1 MATKSYLVGYGLLAK
16 EAFMASLKTLG
27 RALGAGL
34 VVSSLAAC
42 GAFDAD
48 TAAASDQN
56 LTAEEH
62 YPIVLAHGFFGFNN
76 FAGLHFLT
84 YYFQVKDDLAAH
96 GETQVFTPE
105 VDPFNDSTTRGA
117 QLEARI
123 LEILAQTGAK
133 KVNIIG
139 HSQGG
144 LDARVVAHNR
154 PDIVASVTTIA
165 TPHHGSQLATD
176 VFDLTDIPIVGDI
189 GRDLI
194 DALVRII
201 GAPIWDQIGNETSVA
216 RAIHQITIDGMRDF
230 NQRYPNAPGVRYASI
245 AGRTAESDGG
255 DLCDVGGSPG
265 FIAKSNRLY
274 DETDLLLKIPELV
287 TSGFPF
293 DDEPNDGFVRV
304 REARWGTFLGC
315 VPADHFDEIGQL
327 AGDRPGGDNTW
338 DYRAFYRDL
347 VGQLRAAGL

>member
-1 MATKSYLVGYGLLAK
+1 MAR
-16 EAFMASLKTLG
+16 LKTLL
-27 RALGAGL
+27 RTVGAGL

-42 GAFDAD
+42 AAD
-48 TAAASDQN
+48 SGDAAATEGSN
-56 LTAEEH
+56 LIAEEH

-76 FAGLHFLT
+76 FAGLDFLT
-84 YYFQVKDDLAAH
+84 YFYRVKDDLAAH

-105 VDPFNDSTTRGA
+105 VDPFNDSTARGA

-123 LEILAQTGAK
+123 LEILQQTGAK

-165 TPHHGSQLATD
+165 TPHRGSQLADD
-176 VFDLTDIPIVGDI
+176 VFDLTDIPIAGSI
-189 GRDLI
+189 ARDLI
-194 DALVRII
+194 DALVRVI

-216 RAIHQITIDGMRDF
+216 RAVHQITTDGMRDF
-230 NQRYPNAPGVRYASI
+230 NQRYTDVAGVRYASV

-255 DLCDVGGSPG
+255 DLCDVGGSPS
-265 FIAKSNRLY
+265 FISKSNRMY
-274 DETDLLLKIPELV
+274 DATDPLLKIPELV

-304 REARWGTFLGC
+304 SEARWGTFLGC

-327 AGDRPGGDNTW
+327 AGDRPGGDNAW
-338 DYRAFYRDL
+338 DYLGFYRDL

>member
-1 MATKSYLVGYGLLAK
+1 MACLQTLV
-16 EAFMASLKTLG
+16 

-34 VVSSLAAC
+34 VITSLGAC
-42 GAFDAD
+42 SAEGAD
-48 TAAASDQN
+48 S
-56 LTAEEH
+56 AEGNSQALEAQEH

-76 FAGLHFLT
+76 FAGLDFLT
-84 YYFQVKDDLAAH
+84 YFYHVKDDLAAH

-123 LEILAQTGAK
+123 RDVLAQTGAK

-144 LDARVVAHNR
+144 LDARVVAHNH
-154 PDIVASVTTIA
+154 PEIVASVTTIA
-165 TPHHGSQLATD
+165 TPHHGSKLADD
-176 VFDLTDIPIVGDI
+176 VFDLTDIPIIGDI

-216 RAIHQITIDGMRDF
+216 KAIHQVTTDGMRDF
-230 NQRYPNAPGVRYASI
+230 NQRYGDAPGVRYSSI

-255 DLCDVGGSPG
+255 SDCEVGGSPG
-265 FIAKSNRLY
+265 FIAKSNKMY
-274 DETDLLLKIPELV
+274 DSTDILLKVPELV

-293 DDEPNDGFVRV
+293 DDVPNDGFVRV
-304 REARWGTFLGC
+304 SEARWGTFLGC

-327 AGDRPGGDNTW
+327 AGDKPGDDNSW
-338 DYRAFYRDL
+338 DYLEFYRDL
-347 VGQLRAAGL
+347 VAGLRSAGL

>member
-1 MATKSYLVGYGLLAK
+1 MACSFDTLVR
-16 EAFMASLKTLG
+16 T
-27 RALGAGL
+27 LGAGL
-34 VVSSLAAC
+34 VVASVAAC
-42 GAFDAD
+42 GASDAD
-48 TAAASDQN
+48 TAAATESN
-56 LTAEEH
+56 LTQSSAEEH
-62 YPIVLAHGFFGFNN
+62 YPIVLAHGFFGWSN
-76 FAGLHFLT
+76 FAGSDFLT
-84 YYFQVKDDLAAH
+84 YFFHVKDDLAAH

-165 TPHHGSQLATD
+165 TPHHGSHLAND
-176 VFDLTDIPIVGDI
+176 VFDLTDIPIVGNI

-216 RAIHQITIDGMRDF
+216 KAIHQVTTDGMRDF
-230 NQRYPNAPGVRYASI
+230 NQRYPDVAGIRYASI

-255 DLCDVGGSPG
+255 SDCEVGGSPG
-265 FIAKSNRLY
+265 FIAKSNKMY
-274 DETDLLLKIPELV
+274 DETDLLLKVPELV

-304 REARWGTFLGC
+304 SEARWGTFLGC

-338 DYRAFYRDL
+338 DYLAFYRDL
-347 VGQLRAAGL
+347 VGQLRADGL